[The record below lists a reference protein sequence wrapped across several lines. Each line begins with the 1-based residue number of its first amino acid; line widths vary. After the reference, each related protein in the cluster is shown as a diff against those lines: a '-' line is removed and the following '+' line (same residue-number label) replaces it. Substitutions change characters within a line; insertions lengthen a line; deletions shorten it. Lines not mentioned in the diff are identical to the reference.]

1 MKLQII
7 LKLLK
12 SHDYI
17 HKRQLIL
24 DNYLMQKMTTAKDR
38 CVQYRDLQSRSRW
51 SAEQDDNS
59 HTFLRADQDDNSH
72 TFLRAD
78 QDDNSHTFLR
88 AKQDDNSHTF
98 PWEEQS
104 PSTNK
109 TVSLPPPRSLWNQG
123 LRHSLAASLL
133 CSEAPTMPEL
143 FSVCVLLLPSH
154 VPWRQNSL
162 WLFPLTLW

>member
-72 TFLRAD
+72 TFLRA
-78 QDDNSHTFLR
+78 
-88 AKQDDNSHTF
+88 KQDDNSHTF

-133 CSEAPTMPEL
+133 CSEATTMPEL